1 MISPFYFEKHRFD
14 SILQYNYVG
23 DVKTFTVFC
32 QKKYD
37 YSVFP
42 SKNYNLIVFHCK
54 MTHTVMLTIYFD
66 CFSP

>member
-23 DVKTFTVFC
+23 DVKTF
-32 QKKYD
+32 D

-42 SKNYNLIVFHCK
+42 SKNYNLIVFHSK
-54 MTHTVMLTIYFD
+54 MTHTVMLTIYFY